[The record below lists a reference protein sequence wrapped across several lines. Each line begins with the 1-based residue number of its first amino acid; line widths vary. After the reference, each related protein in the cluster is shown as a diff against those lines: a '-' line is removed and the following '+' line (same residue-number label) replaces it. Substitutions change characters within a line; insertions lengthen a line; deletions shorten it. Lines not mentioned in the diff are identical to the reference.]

1 MGIEERH
8 YPKGGYIMAD
18 VVKRIEYYYT
28 TVSDRAGAG
37 AKLLNALKAARVNL
51 LAFSGFPSGAS
62 RAQLD
67 FFPSNERAFRAA
79 ARKAGI
85 KLVGPKTAFL
95 IQGEDRVGAIA
106 NIADKLGKAHIAITA
121 LDAVTTGRRRYG
133 AILWVKS
140 RNVAQAAKILGA
152 S

>member
-1 MGIEERH
+1 
-8 YPKGGYIMAD
+8 MAD

-28 TVSDRAGAG
+28 VVPDRPGAG
-37 AKLLNALKAARVNL
+37 AKILSALKAARVNL
-51 LAFSGFPSGAS
+51 LACTGFPSSAG

-67 FFPSNERAFRAA
+67 LVPSNQRAFRAA

-95 IQGEDRVGAIA
+95 IQGQDRAGAIA
-106 NIADKLGKAHIAITA
+106 DIADKLAKARINITA
-121 LDAVTTGRRRYG
+121 VDAVTAGRRRYG

-140 RNVAQAAKILGA
+140 RNVGRAAKILGA

>member
-1 MGIEERH
+1 
-8 YPKGGYIMAD
+8 MAD

-28 TVSDRAGAG
+28 VVPDRPGAG
-37 AKLLNALKAARVNL
+37 AKILSELKAAHVNL
-51 LAFSGFPSGAS
+51 LACTGFPSSAG

-67 FFPSNERAFRAA
+67 LVPSNQRAFRAA

-95 IQGEDRVGAIA
+95 IQGQDRAGAIA
-106 NIADKLGKAHIAITA
+106 DIANKLAKAHINITA
-121 LDAVTTGRRRYG
+121 VDAVTAGRRRYG

-140 RNVAQAAKILGA
+140 RKVGQAAKILGA

>member
-1 MGIEERH
+1 
-8 YPKGGYIMAD
+8 MAD

-28 TVSDRAGAG
+28 VVPDRAGAG
-37 AKLLNALKAARVNL
+37 AKVLNALKAGRVNL
-51 LAFSGFPSGAS
+51 LAFTGFPCGAG
-62 RAQLD
+62 RTQLD
-67 FFPSNERAFRAA
+67 FVPSNQRRFRAA

-95 IQGEDRVGAIA
+95 IQGQDRVGAIA
-106 NIADKLGKAHIAITA
+106 DIANKLAEVPINITA
-121 LDAVTTGRRRYG
+121 VDAVAAGRRRYG

-140 RNVAQAAKILGA
+140 RNVGQAAKILGA

>member
-1 MGIEERH
+1 MLSRRRV
-8 YPKGGYIMAD
+8 YMAD

-28 TVSDRAGAG
+28 IVPDRTGAG
-37 AKLLNALKAARVNL
+37 AKVLNALKAARVNL
-51 LAFSGFPSGAS
+51 LAFTGFPCGAR

-67 FFPSNERAFRAA
+67 FVPSNERAFQAA
-79 ARKAGI
+79 VRKAGI

-95 IQGEDRVGAIA
+95 IQGQDRVGAIA
-106 NIADKLGKAHIAITA
+106 DIANKLAKAHINVTA
-121 LDAVTTGRRRYG
+121 VDAVTTGRRRYG

>member
-1 MGIEERH
+1 MT
-8 YPKGGYIMAD
+8 D

-28 TVSDRAGAG
+28 VVPDRTGAG
-37 AKLLNALKAARVNL
+37 AKVLNAFKAARVNL
-51 LAFSGFPSGAS
+51 LAFSGFPCGAR

-67 FFPSNERAFRAA
+67 FVPSNQRAFRAT

-85 KLVGPKTAFL
+85 RLVGPKTAFL
-95 IQGEDRVGAIA
+95 IQGQDRVGAIA
-106 NIADKLGKAHIAITA
+106 DIANKLAKARINVTA
-121 LDAVTTGRRRYG
+121 VDAVTTGRRRYG

>member
-1 MGIEERH
+1 MGIKIERCL
-8 YPKGGYIMAD
+8 KGGNIMAD
-18 VVKRIEYYYT
+18 VVNRVEYYYT
-28 TVSDRAGAG
+28 VVPDRPGAG

-51 LAFSGFPSGAS
+51 LAFTGFPSSAG

-67 FFPSNERAFRAA
+67 FVPSNQRAFRAV

-95 IQGEDRVGAIA
+95 IQGQDRVGAVA
-106 NIADKLGKAHIAITA
+106 NAANRLAEAHINITA
-121 LDAVTTGRRRYG
+121 VDAVAAGRRRYG

-140 RNVAQAAKILGA
+140 RNVDRAAKILGA

>member
-1 MGIEERH
+1 
-8 YPKGGYIMAD
+8 MAD

-28 TVSDRAGAG
+28 TVPDRAGAG

-51 LAFSGFPSGAS
+51 LAFSGFPCGAS

-67 FFPSNERAFRAA
+67 FVPSNKRAFRAA

-85 KLVGPKTAFL
+85 KLVGPKMAFL
-95 IQGEDRVGAIA
+95 IRGQDRVGAIA

-140 RNVAQAAKILGA
+140 RNVAQAAKLLGA

>member
-1 MGIEERH
+1 MT
-8 YPKGGYIMAD
+8 D

-28 TVSDRAGAG
+28 VVPDRTGAG
-37 AKLLNALKAARVNL
+37 AKVLNALKAARVNL
-51 LAFSGFPSGAS
+51 LAFTGFPCGAR

-67 FFPSNERAFRAA
+67 FVPSNQRAFRAA

-85 KLVGPKTAFL
+85 RLVGPKTAFL
-95 IQGEDRVGAIA
+95 IQGQDRVGAIA
-106 NIADKLGKAHIAITA
+106 DIANKLAKAHINVTA
-121 LDAVTTGRRRYG
+121 VDAVTTGRRRYG